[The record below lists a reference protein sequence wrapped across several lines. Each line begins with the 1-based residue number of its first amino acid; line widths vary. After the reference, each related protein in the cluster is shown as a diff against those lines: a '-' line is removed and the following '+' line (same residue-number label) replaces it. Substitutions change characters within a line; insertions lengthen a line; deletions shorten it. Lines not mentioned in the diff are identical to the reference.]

1 MLRPSCRVLRR
12 HQSRLLLV
20 ASSTLI
26 AASCGEQPS
35 DDAADLASD
44 RAGQEIARTLEQEM
58 SGATASSYGSVKPV
72 FKCVEKL
79 SSTSYRA
86 HFGYTNSSST
96 AVSIPIGFNNRFYPN
111 PQGRGQPT
119 SFLPGAQ
126 ADVVQATFPSSS
138 AVAWVL
144 GYTIQIA
151 TTTSAKCPASTG
163 SGGAGAGGKGGI
175 GAGGAGGKG
184 GAAGAGGRGGAA
196 GANGGGAGGSSPKCP
211 STCDD
216 HNPCTVDICNA
227 TTSFQC
233 SNVAVA
239 NGTACN
245 DGDACTTGD
254 ICLSGV
260 CTAGTPRT
268 CVATDQCHTAGTCAS
283 ATGLCS
289 NPPVADGSSCN
300 DGNACTTG
308 DTCQA
313 GTCRSGSPKVCLA
326 LDQCHAAGTCAPATG
341 LCSNP
346 ALPDGSVCDDGN
358 RCSTGDAC
366 LAGACTPVMTLSAT
380 HCAGSACD
388 ACSFDPEVG
397 NCFAGTDGCDSI
409 DDAADRQLCETLY
422 ACFTDPVNSCVAQ
435 GDAIKCW
442 CGTNPS
448 TCATDD
454 SGATMANGP
463 CLGLVTLGAKLTPA
477 TYNAQTI
484 KARLVDPA
492 YPLGRAVNLTTC
504 RGTFCSV
511 ECGVP

>member
-1 MLRPSCRVLRR
+1 MLRSDRHVLRR
-12 HQSRLLLV
+12 HQSPLLLV
-20 ASSTLI
+20 ASLTLM
-26 AASCGEQPS
+26 AASCAEEAS

-58 SGATASSYGSVKPV
+58 SAATASSYGSVKPV
-72 FKCVEKL
+72 LKCVEKL

-86 HFGYTNSSST
+86 HFGYTNSGSAT
-96 AVSIPIGFNNRFYPN
+96 ISIPIGFNNRFYPN

-119 SFLPGAQ
+119 SFLRGTQ
-126 ADVVQATFPSSS
+126 ADVVQATFSSSS

-151 TTTSAKCPASTG
+151 TTSSAKCPVATG
-163 SGGAGAGGKGGI
+163 SGGTGAGGKGGTT
-175 GAGGAGGKG
+175 ATGGAGGKG
-184 GAAGAGGRGGAA
+184 GTTAT
-196 GANGGGAGGSSPKCP
+196 GGAGGTAGASDGAGGASPKCP

-216 HNPCTVDICNA
+216 RNPCTVDLCNA
-227 TTSFQC
+227 TTAFQC

-239 NGTACN
+239 NGTSCN

-254 ICLSGV
+254 TCLSGV
-260 CTAGTPRT
+260 CTAGTPRI
-268 CVATDQCHTAGTCAS
+268 CAASDQCHTAGICAP
-283 ATGLCS
+283 ATGACS
-289 NPPVADGSSCN
+289 NPTAADGSSCSDN
-300 DGNACTTG
+300 NACTTG
-308 DTCQA
+308 DSCQG
-313 GTCRSGSPKVCLA
+313 GTCRSGSPKVCVA
-326 LDQCHAAGTCAPATG
+326 SDQCHAAGTCAPATG

-346 ALPDGSVCDDGN
+346 ARPDGTVCDDEN

-397 NCFAGTDGCDSI
+397 NCFAGTDGCDLI
-409 DDAADRQLCETLY
+409 DDPSDQQLCEALY
-422 ACFTDPVNSCVAQ
+422 ACFTNPVNDCVAQ
-435 GDAIKCW
+435 GDAIRCW
-442 CGTNPS
+442 CGTNAT
-448 TCATDD
+448 TCTTDD

-463 CLGLVTLGAKLTPA
+463 CLSLVTLGAKLTPG

-484 KARLVDPA
+484 KSRLVDPA

-504 RGTFCSV
+504 RGTFCSA
-511 ECGVP
+511 ECSVP